1 MVFDGKVERSV
12 VVAQEASADDGC
24 EAAAP
29 TRFYRAVEPL
39 VATAGLMRS
48 PCGGCPVARDCS
60 ESAVNPVNPVKCAY
74 IKQWLTS

>member
-1 MVFDGKVERSV
+1 MV
-12 VVAQEASADDGC
+12 VVQEAGAADDGGDAA
-24 EAAAP
+24 AAAP
-29 TRFYRAVEPL
+29 ARFYRAVEPL

-60 ESAVNPVNPVKCAY
+60 ESAVNAVNPVKCAY

>member
-1 MVFDGKVERSV
+1 MV
-12 VVAQEASADDGC
+12 VVR
-24 EAAAP
+24 EAAASDDGVDAAAAAAAP
-29 TRFYRAVEPL
+29 ARFYRAVEPL

-60 ESAVNPVNPVKCAY
+60 ESAVNAVNPVKCAY